1 MAEITHHK
9 EKKPPRSDRWL
20 LIVVLLLFLLGVG
33 IRGYAY
39 FTTSSTFRSLQPQQ
53 SQNYTAKAFPDAHE
67 RSQIQEIPS
76 SGSPSPE
83 GNSFFPSLAPYL
95 TEGGLSFFL
104 GFCLGY
110 VLRLVAKVAII
121 AVGAIYFCLIVLSH
135 YGIITVDWGS
145 FQQIIQQL
153 LLNTETQLEGL
164 QGLVTHSLPS
174 IVMGGIGMW
183 RGVKR
188 S

>member
-1 MAEITHHK
+1 MDDTLQDQEQHK
-9 EKKPPRSDRWL
+9 RGDRWL
-20 LIVVLLLFLLGVG
+20 LLAVFIIFLIGIG

-39 FTTSSTFRSLQPQQ
+39 LEASPSTRSLQPQR
-53 SQNYTAKAFPDAHE
+53 SQNYSANAFS
-67 RSQIQEIPS
+67 RSRIQSTPS
-76 SGSPSPE
+76 GETVPSE
-83 GNSFFPSLAPYL
+83 HNGLLISLAPYL

-145 FQQIIQQL
+145 FQHIVQQL
-153 LLNTETQLEGL
+153 LLNTESQLEGL
-164 QGLVTHSLPS
+164 RGMVTHSLPS
-174 IVMGGIGMW
+174 ITMGGVGMW
-183 RGVKR
+183 RGLKR
-188 S
+188 L